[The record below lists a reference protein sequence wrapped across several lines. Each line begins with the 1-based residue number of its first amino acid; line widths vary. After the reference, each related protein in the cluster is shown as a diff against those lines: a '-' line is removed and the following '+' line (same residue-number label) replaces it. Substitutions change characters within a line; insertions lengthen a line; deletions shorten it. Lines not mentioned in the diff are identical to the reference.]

1 MVIRDV
7 MGRPVKASTVFAASL
22 EAIKIQL
29 IDTLH
34 QYDEAVSEAE
44 IRWVVTVPA
53 IWPDDART
61 FMRNASKE
69 VNVLD
74 SNDFAQ

>member
-1 MVIRDV
+1 MVIPDV
-7 MGRPVKASTVFAASL
+7 MGRTVEASTVFAASL

-34 QYDEAVSEAE
+34 QHDKAASEAE

-53 IWPDDART
+53 IWPDDARA

-69 VNVLD
+69 VNV
-74 SNDFAQ
+74 FT